1 MCLRS
6 DTISLL
12 PAYKK
17 NQGTTFPSFN
27 LFLLRSASQP
37 VKTMHTI
44 DCAWTT
50 CHVPQPQ
57 LNARDVP
64 FLTRMVEDK
73 QHRYKTNVFYQDGN
87 QLQCKAME
95 MAVNVFATCMEVY
108 VTEWFSDKHEH
119 LQMRCQQNKR
129 VITAVTTAQ
138 VRDKSCV

>member
-1 MCLRS
+1 MFLYYQP
-6 DTISLL
+6 T
-12 PAYKK
+12 KK
-17 NQGTTFPSFN
+17 NKVQ
-27 LFLLRSASQP
+27 LFQVLIFSTKKCKPACQDHAHS
-37 VKTMHTI
+37 

-73 QHRYKTNVFYQDGN
+73 QHRYKTKVFYQDGN
-87 QLQCKAME
+87 QLHCKAME
-95 MAVNVFATCMEVY
+95 MAVNVFATCTEVY
-108 VTEWFSDKHEH
+108 VTEWFSDKHAH
-119 LQMRCQQNKR
+119 LQMRCRQNKR